1 MPGKQLTVSAQAQ
14 LDAIF
19 PLHVAVTQEPAFLG
33 SISISILP
41 QKNKRIGKV
50 IILSISFWSHVGLCR
65 ESLGVLLIL
74 WDCSTTAFHLWSH
87 KIPQL
92 SLGYTQ
98 M

>member
-33 SISISILP
+33 SISISIIP

-50 IILSISFWSHVGLCR
+50 IILSISF
-65 ESLGVLLIL
+65 
-74 WDCSTTAFHLWSH
+74 
-87 KIPQL
+87 
-92 SLGYTQ
+92 
-98 M
+98 